1 MFYSTPTIPHIP
13 HHKELLSIFPH
24 LSDNN
29 ENASPDDDLKQI
41 SKNTKVVLDVPEEVL
56 QYKPTVLWLFA
67 EHTMPLFI
75 KLLEWDVYRYNII
88 LGLTVSAGDMTE
100 SLAS

>member
-1 MFYSTPTIPHIP
+1 MN
-13 HHKELLSIFPH
+13 IFPN

-29 ENASPDDDLKQI
+29 DNISPDEDFNQKMPNI
-41 SKNTKVVLDVPEEVL
+41 SKNSAIVLDVPGEVL
-56 QYKPTVLWLFA
+56 QYKSTVLWLFP

-88 LGLTVSAGDMTE
+88 LGLTVSGGDMTE
-100 SLAS
+100 SLVRKT